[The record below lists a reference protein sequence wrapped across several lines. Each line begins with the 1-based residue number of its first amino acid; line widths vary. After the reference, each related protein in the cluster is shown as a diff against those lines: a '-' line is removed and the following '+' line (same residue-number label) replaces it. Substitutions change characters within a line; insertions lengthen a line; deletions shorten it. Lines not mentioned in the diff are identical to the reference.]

1 MGKIYKKKYINSEI
15 LWWFIGFLV
24 GCVCVKNLIL
34 GNLMKARDPFS
45 SQLIN
50 GRARKYQKY
59 KHTD

>member
-1 MGKIYKKKYINSEI
+1 LG
-15 LWWFIGFLV
+15 V
-24 GCVCVKNLIL
+24 CVCVCVKNLIL